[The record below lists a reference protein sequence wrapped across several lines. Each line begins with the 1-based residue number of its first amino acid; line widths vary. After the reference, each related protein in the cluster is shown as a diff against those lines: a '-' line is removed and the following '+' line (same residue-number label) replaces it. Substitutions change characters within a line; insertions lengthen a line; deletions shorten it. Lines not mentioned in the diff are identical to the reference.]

1 MPRLVALALVLLIA
15 FPAGAAL
22 DGRRLQF
29 ADGRLRDQRG
39 REITL
44 RGVNARVQGVLDLT
58 FDDGRLPRL
67 PINWSALAPA
77 PGRYDRDY
85 LARIAAVVTLCQR
98 HGILVRI
105 DFHQDAFAKE
115 IGRDGAPLRV
125 LDLLLGPGNYPDL
138 GGPLDDLDGA
148 PATLAAFRGSFANTT
163 HTFDDAANTL
173 RLRHRAAGRAPLELF
188 APPRRFPNGV
198 LLRCDGQ
205 PVRVLRGAKD
215 GILIVA
221 CGRGGGERL
230 VELEPAP

>member
-1 MPRLVALALVLLIA
+1 MLLIA

-29 ADGRLRDQRG
+29 ADGRLHNQRG

-44 RGVNARVQGVLDLT
+44 RGVNTRVQGVFDVT

-67 PINWSALAPA
+67 PINWSALEPA

-115 IGRDGAPLRV
+115 IGQDGAPRWV

-138 GGPLDDLDGA
+138 GGPLDDLDA
-148 PATLAAFRGSFANTT
+148 RRFVFANTT

-221 CGRGGGERL
+221 CGRGRGERL